1 MERQPIPTGAG
12 DEAMRSLRWRG
23 ARSTNS
29 ANVSIFVYISAD
41 NYREDVGNC
50 PESYLKAAHNEFRN
64 IIQPPMATVVSNKL
78 P

>member
-1 MERQPIPTGAG
+1 MRALQWGGAG
-12 DEAMRSLRWRG
+12 
-23 ARSTNS
+23 STNG

-50 PESYLKAAHNEFRN
+50 ANSYLKAALSDFRN
-64 IIQPPMATVVSNKL
+64 LISPQMATVFSNKF